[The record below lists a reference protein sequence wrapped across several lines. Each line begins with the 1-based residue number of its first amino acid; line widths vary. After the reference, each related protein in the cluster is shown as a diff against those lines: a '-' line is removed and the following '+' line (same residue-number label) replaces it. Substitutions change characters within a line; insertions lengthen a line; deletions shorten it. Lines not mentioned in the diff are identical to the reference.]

1 MIIEELERNRLDWQT
16 TAEAL
21 AEVEAVCL
29 RAAASDWVSDS
40 AVRYREQLAGSAAEV
55 LSLRDQAL
63 LIVGR
68 YAEHI
73 EAVRSSPAAGL
84 PVL

>member
-1 MIIEELERNRLDWQT
+1 MIIDELERNRLDWQT

-21 AEVEAVCL
+21 IEVEAVCL

-40 AVRYREQLAGSAAEV
+40 AVRYREQLAESAAEV
-55 LSLRDQAL
+55 LRLRDQAL
-63 LIVGR
+63 VIVDR

-73 EAVRSSPAAGL
+73 EAIRSSPAAGL
-84 PVL
+84 PVF